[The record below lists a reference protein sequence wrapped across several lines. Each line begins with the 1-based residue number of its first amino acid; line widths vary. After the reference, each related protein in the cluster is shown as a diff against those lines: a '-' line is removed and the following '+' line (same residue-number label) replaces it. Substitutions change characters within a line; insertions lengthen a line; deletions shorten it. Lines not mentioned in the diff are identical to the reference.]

1 MLFLDTRLKIKLSL
15 QKIKNRELIM
25 SKNTK
30 FKGTGVAIVTPF
42 SKDNSIDYKSLGK
55 LVDFIIKGGVEYIV
69 VLGTT
74 GESVT
79 LSKEEKQSIITHVI
93 ENVNKRVPIVL
104 GLGGS
109 NTQEIVNSLKKTADF
124 NHIDALLSVSP
135 YYNKPNQRG
144 IYQHYKAISE
154 VSPLPIILYHV
165 PGRTASNLSADTTL
179 KLANDFKNII
189 AIKEASGNLEQCMK
203 IIKYKP
209 KDFSVISGDDMLTLP
224 MIAAGADGVI
234 SVVANAFP
242 KDFSEMT
249 RQILAGNVKEAQKLH
264 YKLTD
269 IIEQLFADGNPA
281 GIKAVLEMMKICT
294 ANVRLPLVKVNKATQ
309 NALTEMVEMYK

>member
-1 MLFLDTRLKIKLSL
+1 LKIKLSL
-15 QKIKNRELIM
+15 QKIKNKEPIM

-55 LVDFIIKGGVEYIV
+55 LVEFIIKGGVEYIV

-104 GLGGS
+104 GLGGN

-154 VSPLPIILYHV
+154 VSPLPIILYNV

-203 IIKYKP
+203 IIKNKP

>member
-1 MLFLDTRLKIKLSL
+1 M
-15 QKIKNRELIM
+15 KN
-25 SKNTK
+25 K

-42 SKDNSIDYKSLGK
+42 AKDGSVDYKALVK
-55 LVDFIIKGGVEYIV
+55 LVNHIIKGGVEYVV

-74 GESVT
+74 GESVNLT
-79 LSKEEKQSIITHVI
+79 KEEKKQVVQTVI
-93 ENVNKRVPIVL
+93 DTVSKRIPVVL
-104 GLGGS
+104 GLGGN
-109 NTQEIVNSLKKTADF
+109 NTQELVNSLKIKDDF
-124 NHIDALLSVSP
+124 KGIDAILSVSP

-144 IYQHYKAISE
+144 IYQHYKAIAE
-154 VSPLPIILYHV
+154 ASPVPVILYNV
-165 PGRTASNLSADTTL
+165 PGRTSSNMTAETTL

-203 IIKYKP
+203 IIKNRP
-209 KDFSVISGDDMLTLP
+209 KDFLVISGDDMLTLP
-224 MIAAGADGVI
+224 IIASGGDGVI

-242 KDFSEMT
+242 KVFSEMT

-281 GIKAVLEMMKICT
+281 GIKAVLELLGICK
-294 ANVRLPLVKVNKATQ
+294 AYLRLPLVNVNKDTQ
-309 NALTEMVEMYK
+309 KAIEKLVGDLKI